1 MTPIEVSCDEV
12 KRLLDARAPMLLI
25 DCRGEDEHAVARI
38 DGARL
43 IPMGDVPAVAAE
55 LAAAEA
61 AGKSVVVHCHHG
73 MRSLRAA
80 QWLRENGVAGA
91 QSMAGGIDA
100 WSELI
105 DPRVPRY

>member
-1 MTPIEVSCDEV
+1 MKPIEISCDEV
-12 KRLLDARAPMLLI
+12 KRLLDAAEPLLLI

-38 DGARL
+38 EGARL
-43 IPMGDVPAVAAE
+43 LPMAETPAAAVE

-61 AGKSVVVHCHHG
+61 QGRAVVVHCHHG
-73 MRSLRAA
+73 MRSLRTA

-100 WSELI
+100 WSELV
-105 DPRVPRY
+105 DPNVPRY